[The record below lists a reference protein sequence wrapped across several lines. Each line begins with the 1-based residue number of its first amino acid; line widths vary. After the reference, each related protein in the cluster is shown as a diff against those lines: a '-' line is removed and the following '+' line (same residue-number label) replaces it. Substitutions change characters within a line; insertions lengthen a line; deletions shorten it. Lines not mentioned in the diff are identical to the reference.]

1 METPDDTTM
10 QAKTMRARP
19 GDAVK
24 QFSVFT
30 ENKLGRL
37 HDLIGLF
44 ESHNVHVL
52 AMTTLDTTDSSI
64 LRMVVDDPDR
74 ARQLLGEG
82 KYPYTESELLV
93 VEIDSE
99 RKLREALSVLLMAEI
114 NINYVYS
121 FIARPEGRSAV
132 AFNLEDR
139 EVAAQALAQQQ
150 FKVLTQRDISR

>member
-1 METPDDTTM
+1 M
-10 QAKTMRARP
+10 QAKTMRRRP
-19 GDAVK
+19 SDGVK

-37 HDLIGLF
+37 HDLIGAF
-44 ESHNVHVL
+44 ESQNVHVMAL
-52 AMTTLDTTDSSI
+52 TTLDTTDSSI

-74 ARQLLGEG
+74 ARQILIDQRFS
-82 KYPYTESELLV
+82 YTESELLV

-99 RKLREALSVLLMAEI
+99 RKLRGALAVLVMAEI

-139 EVAAQALAQQQ
+139 EVAAQALTQQQ
-150 FKVLTQRDISR
+150 FKVLAQGDISR

>member
-1 METPDDTTM
+1 M
-10 QAKTMRARP
+10 QAKTIQARP
-19 GDAVK
+19 SDPVK

-52 AMTTLDTTDSSI
+52 ALTTLDTTDSSI

-74 ARQLLGEG
+74 ARQLLEVQGF
-82 KYPYTESELLV
+82 PHTESELLV
-93 VEIDSE
+93 VEINAD
-99 RKLREALSVLLMAEI
+99 RKLHDALSALVMAEI

-121 FIARPEGRSAV
+121 FIVRPEGRSAI
-132 AFNLEDR
+132 AFSLEDR
-139 EVAAQALAQQQ
+139 DVAAQALAQQQ
-150 FKVLTQRDISR
+150 FKVLNQSDISR

>member
-1 METPDDTTM
+1 M
-10 QAKTMRARP
+10 QVKTVQARP
-19 GDAVK
+19 GDEVK

-30 ENKLGRL
+30 ENRLGRL

-44 ESHNVHVL
+44 ESQNVHVL
-52 AMTTLDTTDSSI
+52 ALTTLDTTDSSI

-74 ARQLLGEG
+74 ARRILNEQRF
-82 KYPYTESELLV
+82 PYTESDLLV

-99 RKLREALSVLLMAEI
+99 RKLKGALSVLVMAEI

-132 AFNLEDR
+132 AFSLEDR
-139 EVAAQALAQQQ
+139 DVAEQALAQQQ
-150 FKVLTQRDISR
+150 FKVLKQSDISR